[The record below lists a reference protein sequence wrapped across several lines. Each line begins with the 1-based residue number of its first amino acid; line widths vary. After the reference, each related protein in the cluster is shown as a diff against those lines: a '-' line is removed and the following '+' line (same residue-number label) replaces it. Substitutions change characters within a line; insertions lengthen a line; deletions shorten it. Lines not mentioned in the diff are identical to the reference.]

1 MPISPASVQGAH
13 LPPMSFSQ
21 YHTATGGSYQ
31 KYVRFLSYVDNFNRG
46 GGAPKAPK
54 APDPL
59 APIPYSTG
67 LAQAQKAA
75 AAQINPLS
83 TQLNNTYNSNVGA
96 LGSAFGSYNKQL
108 ADYLKP
114 TAAAAETSYGN
125 VAGGLA
131 ASNAALTQAAQGDA
145 GTAMSSLAAYLKQSG
160 NAGTSVTQG
169 MPDLA
174 VAAPNLIAAAG
185 TAAVNKLL
193 QNKGQVG
200 AELRAG
206 PTIYANRGEDQ
217 LASAIQSLLKDKTA
231 QQADLTSK
239 KATISQSLYRDF
251 VNHEIQK
258 AVARATYGTK
268 TYTDPT
274 TGQTVPVGYVVNP
287 KGQVVKAATPKTTT
301 PHDYA
306 HDPNYYKDPSG
317 RYVPKGYRYNAQ
329 GQLVPTAKPAT
340 GGSTASV
347 TNKRAGLQADAVKT
361 ATVYAQNLYNYG
373 TTVAPKGKTS
383 ATPTYVRNPN
393 YDPSKPPGPNNQAV
407 VAQGGGGGKNLPD
420 AAHYA
425 ERYLAAYRSIYHYLA
440 GQITWLGEQQLKQ
453 LARQTLSAG
462 GWRYYKTAG
471 IDATPTRPQPRG

>member
-13 LPPMSFSQ
+13 LPPMSYAQ

-46 GGAPKAPK
+46 GGHPQAPK

-67 LAQAQKAA
+67 LAQSQKAA
-75 AAQINPLS
+75 AAQIDPLS

-114 TAAAAETSYGN
+114 TAAAAESSYGN

-131 ASNAALTQAAQGDA
+131 AGNAALTQAAQGDA
-145 GTAMSSLAAYLKQSG
+145 GTAMSQLADYLKQSG

-169 MPDLA
+169 MPNLA

-185 TAAVNKLL
+185 TAAVNKLI

-217 LASAIQSLLKDKTA
+217 LASAIQSLLKDKTS

-239 KATISQSLYRDF
+239 KASISQSLYRDF

-274 TGQTVPVGYVVNP
+274 TGQTLPVGYVVNG
-287 KGQVVKAATPKTTT
+287 KGQVVKAATPAK

-306 HDPNYYKDPSG
+306 HDPNYYKDPQG

-383 ATPTYVRNPN
+383 TATTYVPNPKAGQPGQPALI
-393 YDPSKPPGPNNQAV
+393 PSG
-407 VAQGGGGGKNLPD
+407 GGGGGKNLPD

-425 ERYLAAYRSIYHYLA
+425 ERYLAAYRSVYHYLA